1 MAPSWLATTVAP
13 CAAEFLGALLL
24 AFAVGLWA
32 LFHRA
37 AVWIYI
43 AIAGLYTILVYTLE
57 ATSGAHF
64 NPAISVCTF
73 LSGKARMTTVLGYW
87 SLQFSA
93 GLLAC
98 WCCGIARHL
107 EAEEKDKLFYP
118 SNPVYAALSETF
130 YTCLLCFV
138 ALNVMSVSKGGEGRQ
153 ICGVA
158 IGSAI
163 AAGGCASCSI
173 SAAIFNPAVS
183 IGLDVGTGTA
193 GILHGLFCTCCDF
206 LGAAMATVL
215 FRFVRPAEFD
225 DSSDA
230 DGGLLAR
237 CVSEFVGTFFVAFT
251 VILCLVADSAR
262 TAWATIACLM
272 SVTYAL
278 VGVSGSHFNPAVSLG
293 MLVSGRTKL
302 SFLDGMAYC
311 ASQFCAAALAGI
323 VVGACG
329 QVGGSLDEQPVPG
342 VIMGVWQGSGTSMP
356 WSTYVAAFV
365 FTGVLVLVVLTLATA
380 RQPSLAQLFQGI
392 AAASCLAAASVTM
405 GTAFGAALNPAAA
418 LGLLVMAYL
427 YHPVSVHLHKM
438 LFWIL
443 IEFLGG
449 LAAALLFR
457 CLGPSD
463 YDISFLPLA
472 ASEDANAHVVRS
484 PLSGGKTSSLITMM
498 QYLGMHAHDNSGD
511 REVNVSQESGG
522 ASALLRLFKKASTHA
537 FSDAA
542 RDRRINSGEF
552 LGGFGGLEHSKS
564 EKQGRSC
571 RSCFD

>member
-1 MAPSWLATTVAP
+1 MAPSVLVTTVAP
-13 CAAEFLGALLL
+13 CAAEFMVALLL

-43 AIAGLYTILVYTLE
+43 VIAGLYTILVYALE
-57 ATSGAHF
+57 STSGAHF

-73 LSGKARMTTVLGYW
+73 LAGKAKMTTVLGYW

-107 EAEEKDKLFYP
+107 EAEEKDRLFYP
-118 SNPVYAALSETF
+118 RNPVYAALSETF

-138 ALNVMSVSKGGEGRQ
+138 ALNVMSVSKGQGKQ

-173 SAAIFNPAVS
+173 SAAMFNPAVS

-206 LGAAMATVL
+206 LGAAVATVL
-215 FRFVRPAEFD
+215 FRFVRPAEFEEN
-225 DSSDA
+225 SNT
-230 DGGLLAR
+230 DGGLLPR

-262 TAWATIACLM
+262 TAWATVACLM

-278 VGVSGSHFNPAVSLG
+278 VGVSGSHFNPVVSLG
-293 MLVSGRTKL
+293 MVISGREKV
-302 SFLDGMAYC
+302 SILDSMLYSAL
-311 ASQFCAAALAGI
+311 QFGAAALAGI
-323 VVGACG
+323 LVGACS
-329 QVGGSLDEQPVPG
+329 QAGGNLDEQPVPG
-342 VIMGVWQGSGTSMP
+342 AIMGVWQGDGIDMP
-356 WSTYVAAFV
+356 WSTYVAEFV
-365 FTGVLVLVVLTLATA
+365 FTGGLVLVVLILATA
-380 RQPSLAQLFQGI
+380 RQPLLAQLFQGI
-392 AAASCLAAASVTM
+392 SVASCLAAASVTM
-405 GTAFGAALNPAAA
+405 GTAFGAALNPAVA
-418 LGLLVMAYL
+418 LGLLVMASL
-427 YHPVSVHLHKM
+427 YHPGSMNPRKM
-438 LFWIL
+438 FFWIL

-449 LAAALLFR
+449 VVAALLFR
-457 CLGPSD
+457 WLGPRD
-463 YDISFLPLA
+463 HDISFLPLA
-472 ASEDANAHVVRS
+472 ASEDANTHIARLPV
-484 PLSGGKTSSLITMM
+484 SGEKASTLLMVM
-498 QYLGMHAHDNSGD
+498 QRLGMRADGEVDVSH
-511 REVNVSQESGG
+511 RECGG
-522 ASALLRLFKKASTHA
+522 ASALMNLVKKASFHA
-537 FSDAA
+537 FNDAA
-542 RDRRINSGEF
+542 RGRRLHSGEF
-552 LGGFGGLEHSKS
+552 LGGFEGLKHSTS
-564 EKQGRSC
+564 EKKGRSC